1 MQDGFNV
8 DDIDKLTQKLLD
20 VAKKTEPKQLK
31 KFIKSE
37 GNKLKRKTV
46 SKAKKTVKKKK
57 GNYLKGIKTGKVYKY
72 KGDELAVRVYN
83 SMPHAHLI
91 EYGYE
96 HRDHKKRNKRPT
108 GKFVQGKRI
117 FESTRKEF
125 QNQFI
130 KDIEDFVVEKL
141 KL

>member
-1 MQDGFNV
+1 MEDGFNV

-57 GNYLKGIKTGKVYKY
+57 GNYLKGIKTGRVYKY

-83 SMPHAHLI
+83 SAPHAHLI

-96 HRDHKKRNKRPT
+96 HKTKDKKPT
-108 GKFVQGKRI
+108 GKFVPGKRI

-130 KDIEDFVVEKL
+130 EDIEDFVVEKL